1 MAVSRTRRAWV
12 GIATLALATMTLV
25 PGAAPHA
32 QAASVGVVVRTP
44 VLKVAVGTQVSLRR
58 GWGRLDVEVAP
69 ERAKVYVDGRY
80 VGRGDTR
87 LTLRAGAHRVRV
99 VLGNGRVI
107 EAETVHVESGRLTR
121 AYLDVA

>member
-1 MAVSRTRRAWV
+1 MNASGLRKSWFSA
-12 GIATLALATMTLV
+12 ATLSLMLV
-25 PGAAPHA
+25 GLTCTAPPTA

-44 VLKVAVGTQVSLRR
+44 VLKVAVGTHVSARR
-58 GWGRLDVEVAP
+58 GWGRLDVEVTP

-99 VLGNGRVI
+99 VLGDGRVV
-107 EAETVHVESGRLTR
+107 EAETVHVEAGRLTR
-121 AYLDVA
+121 AYLDLA